1 MRTTD
6 GAPASDQGGHPS
18 VDTSF
23 SLPRTRV
30 KLCAY
35 GSVAAV
41 SAVSGSP
48 LANTVAIALVCLLVP
63 LAVAILGGGP
73 AVRRLLFIPARRQDV

>member
-1 MRTTD
+1 MPTTD
-6 GAPASDQGGHPS
+6 GAAAVSDQGGHPS
-18 VDTSF
+18 V

-35 GSVAAV
+35 GSVATV

-48 LANTVAIALVCLLVP
+48 LASTVAMALVCLLVP